1 MFWVMWITIPKRV
14 VMKDP
19 KKDNI
24 HHFADEFAF
33 EDLKHESG
41 GEGAHHAKS
50 YPTKDS
56 QISMIMKQISHLN
69 TRIERLEKILEENSW
84 HSLLYLHWCTKYQDK
99 YLILSLCYVYL
110 VLKHLSNL
118 YWTTHWK
125 SLSRWIRWA
134 HFSLNTIELGLW
146 IGNLLLLNHCCK
158 WIQWLW

>member
-1 MFWVMWITIPKRV
+1 
-14 VMKDP
+14 MKDP

-41 GEGAHHAKS
+41 GEGAHQAKS

-69 TRIERLEKILEENSW
+69 TRIERLERFSRRTPDTVCCIFDV
-84 HSLLYLHWCTKYQDK
+84 TKYQGK
-99 YLILSLCYVYL
+99 YLILSLCYVFL

-118 YWTTHWK
+118 
-125 SLSRWIRWA
+125 
-134 HFSLNTIELGLW
+134 
-146 IGNLLLLNHCCK
+146 
-158 WIQWLW
+158 

>member
-69 TRIERLEKILEENSW
+69 TPDREAGKDSRGE
-84 HSLLYLHWCTKYQDK
+84 LLTQ
-99 YLILSLCYVYL
+99 SAV
-110 VLKHLSNL
+110 S
-118 YWTTHWK
+118 
-125 SLSRWIRWA
+125 
-134 HFSLNTIELGLW
+134 
-146 IGNLLLLNHCCK
+146 
-158 WIQWLW
+158 

>member
-33 EDLKHESG
+33 EDLNHESG

-69 TRIERLEKILEENSW
+69 MRIERLEKILEENSW
-84 HSLLYLHWCTKYQDK
+84 HSLLYLRCNQ
-99 YLILSLCYVYL
+99 IP
-110 VLKHLSNL
+110 
-118 YWTTHWK
+118 
-125 SLSRWIRWA
+125 
-134 HFSLNTIELGLW
+134 G
-146 IGNLLLLNHCCK
+146 
-158 WIQWLW
+158 

>member
-1 MFWVMWITIPKRV
+1 MWITIPKRV

-41 GEGAHHAKS
+41 GEGEHHTKS

-56 QISMIMKQISHLN
+56 QISMIVKQILHLN

-84 HSLLYLHWCTKYQDK
+84 HSLLYLHWCTKFQGK
-99 YLILSLCYVYL
+99 YLILSLCYVFL
-110 VLKHLSNL
+110 ILKHLSNL
-118 YWTTHWK
+118 
-125 SLSRWIRWA
+125 
-134 HFSLNTIELGLW
+134 
-146 IGNLLLLNHCCK
+146 
-158 WIQWLW
+158 